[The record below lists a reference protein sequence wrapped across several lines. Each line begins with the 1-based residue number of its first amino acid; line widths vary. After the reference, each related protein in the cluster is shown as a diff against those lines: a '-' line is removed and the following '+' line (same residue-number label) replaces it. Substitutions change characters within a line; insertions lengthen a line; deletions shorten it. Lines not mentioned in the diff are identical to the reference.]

1 VVGSMIRPQQEL
13 IGFLRIELA
22 PGEARTVIFRFD
34 LNQLAFIGANGH
46 WVVEKGEFRFFVGGH
61 SADVQAE
68 ASFQQPRTIEID
80 HCRRSFFAEAT
91 AD

>member
-1 VVGSMIRPQQEL
+1 MVYTPLQPLHTSI
-13 IGFLRIELA
+13 
-22 PGEARTVIFRFD
+22 
-34 LNQLAFIGANGH
+34 
-46 WVVEKGEFRFFVGGH
+46 H

-80 HCRRSFFAEAT
+80 HCRRSFFAEVT